1 MAASLKARACA
12 RVRASTHTRLRTS
25 LRRGV
30 FALLAVLA
38 FACLPALAAHSLAD
52 DFVESWTTRDGLP
65 HSTINGIGQTSDG
78 YLWLATWEGLA
89 RYDGHE
95 FRLYRRD
102 DIPGLVDDSVRALHI
117 GPKGDLWAGS
127 ARGGIVRWHAGRWD
141 SRPPVD
147 GLVTDLLEEPNGRLW
162 VATARSGVVR
172 IDPDGHRHTINATAG
187 LPSDTV
193 NALARDSKGRIWV
206 ATSLGLAR
214 VEGDRAVAAGENGLT
229 AGPVFSLFALPSGGL
244 LVGTE
249 HGALVDDRGAARLL
263 HPDLATRT
271 ATRIW
276 RDASGATWVGT
287 NNAGLARVEGDR
299 IEWLDAPQGLPNNR
313 VLALGRD
320 NEGSLWVGT
329 NGGLVRLR
337 AAPIHTFTRKDGL
350 ADDFVRATLV
360 THDGTLWV
368 GSGQGL
374 DRIDT
379 TTGAITRVGLGT
391 HLADVSVLALAE
403 DRSGDLLVG
412 TFHDGVLRLHDG
424 KVVGD
429 VTMGDGLPSNEV
441 RAVLAAH
448 DGRIWVGTKQG
459 VVMLD
464 GAQQRVYGAHDGLP
478 AEFVLALH
486 EDADG
491 SVWVGTSSGA
501 AVIRNGRAQAMD
513 LGDTDAQYVYSFV
526 SSVDGN
532 ALWLATDRGLVRI
545 DHDGSRPQRVAR
557 AEGLPF
563 EKIFAAV
570 RDAQGRLWLTGNEG
584 IARLRMA
591 ELEDVAAKRRERID
605 VHLFG
610 RADGMMSA
618 QANGG
623 SMPAATLDD
632 AGRLWVATA
641 IGVARLDPEAAVRR
655 SLPLPPVTIER
666 FEVDGRAVDPHVAST
681 LAPGDHR
688 IVVRFVSPTL
698 INAQRVHYRYRLDGL
713 TSTSVDLGDSR
724 EVQFTRLPPR
734 DFHLRVEA
742 WVPGEPAVAR
752 GGLTFTIEPYW
763 WQRPLVWA
771 LIVASTI
778 LLLALAYGARIR
790 QLRRSQRRL
799 RALVEERTHAL
810 QVQTSIAERL
820 ARTDALTLLSNRRAL
835 DQALDAE
842 LEHLAQ
848 GHAVAL
854 MLVDVDGF
862 KPINDLH
869 GHAAGDIALQAIAD
883 VIRAQARQRDIAARW
898 GGDEFALLLVDCTLE
913 QAMTVAERIRA
924 AVELIDCE
932 PFAPGFGVTAS
943 LGVAWSDGQP
953 HSASLRTL
961 VPRSDEALYRAK
973 REGRNRVRAA
983 IAPEP
988 VV

>member
-1 MAASLKARACA
+1 MR
-12 RVRASTHTRLRTS
+12 RASAT
-25 LRRGV
+25 
-30 FALLAVLA
+30 LLAMLALVVAPA
-38 FACLPALAAHSLAD
+38 FAAQSLAD
-52 DFVESWTTRDGLP
+52 DFVEAWTTRDGLP
-65 HSTINGIGQTSDG
+65 HSTVNGVGQTADG
-78 YLWLATWEGLA
+78 YLWLATWEGIA

-102 DIPGLVDDSVRALHI
+102 DVPGLGDDSVRALHI

-147 GLVTDLLEEPNGRLW
+147 GLITDLLEEPNGRLW

-172 IDPDGHRHTINATAG
+172 IDPDGRRISINAAGG

-193 NALARDSKGRIWV
+193 NALARDTRGRIWV

-214 VEGDRAVAAGENGLT
+214 VEGDRAVRATEAGLP
-229 AGPVFSLFALPSGGL
+229 AGPVFSLFALRSGGL

-249 HGALVDDRGAARLL
+249 HGALVDDGGPIRLL
-263 HPDLATRT
+263 HPDLAART

-276 RDASGATWVGT
+276 RDTAGTTWVGT
-287 NNAGLARVEGDR
+287 NNAGLARVAGEQ
-299 IEWLDAPQGLPNNR
+299 IEWLDAPEGLPNNR

-337 AAPIHTFTRKDGL
+337 AAPIHTYTRKDGL
-350 ADDFVRATLV
+350 ADDFVRTTLL

-374 DRIDT
+374 DRIDP

-391 HLADVSVLALAE
+391 RLADVSVLALAE
-403 DRSGDLLVG
+403 DTSGDLLVG

-424 KVVGD
+424 EVVDD
-429 VTMGDGLPSNEV
+429 VTMDDGLPSNEV

-448 DGRIWVGTKQG
+448 DGRVWIGTKQG
-459 VVMLD
+459 VVMHD
-464 GAQQRVYGAHDGLP
+464 GEHLRVWGAHDGLP
-478 AEFVLALH
+478 AEFVQALH
-486 EDADG
+486 EDGDG
-491 SVWVGTSSGA
+491 GVWVGTSSGA
-501 AVIRNGRAQAMD
+501 AVIRNGRARPID
-513 LGDTDAQYVYSFV
+513 LRATDAQYVYSFV
-526 SSVDGN
+526 PSTGGD
-532 ALWLATDRGLVRI
+532 ALWLATDRGLVRV
-545 DHDGSRPQRVAR
+545 DHDGSSPHRVAR

-570 RDAQGRLWLTGNEG
+570 HDAQGRLWLTGNEG

-591 ELEDVAAKRRERID
+591 ELEDVAAGRRERID

-610 RADGMMSA
+610 RADGMASA

-641 IGVARLDPEAAVRR
+641 IGVARLDPEAAVRHAM
-655 SLPLPPVTIER
+655 PLPPVAIER
-666 FEVDGRAVDPHVAST
+666 FEVDGRERDPHAAAT

-713 TSTSVDLGDSR
+713 SSSWVDLGDSR
-724 EVQFTRLPPR
+724 EVQFTSLDPR
-734 DFHLRVEA
+734 RFHLRIQA
-742 WVPGEPAVAR
+742 WVPGEPELSR
-752 GGLTFTIEPYW
+752 GGLVFSIEPYW
-763 WQRPLVWA
+763 WQRPFVWA
-771 LIVASTI
+771 AIV
-778 LLLALAYGARIR
+778 LLAFVLLAVAYGARIG
-790 QLRRSQRRL
+790 QLRHTERRL
-799 RALVEERTHAL
+799 RALVDERTHAL
-810 QVQTSIAERL
+810 QVQTRIAERL

-835 DQALDAE
+835 DQALDEE

-848 GHAVAL
+848 GQPVAL

-869 GHAAGDIALQAIAD
+869 GHAAGDVALQAIAD
-883 VIRAQARQRDIAARW
+883 VIRAQARQHDIAARW

-913 QAMTVAERIRA
+913 QALTAAERIRD
-924 AVELIDCE
+924 AVEAIDCE

-943 LGVAWSDGQP
+943 VGVAWSGGEA

-961 VPRSDEALYRAK
+961 VPRADEALYRAK

-983 IAPEP
+983 VEPEP
-988 VV
+988 TI